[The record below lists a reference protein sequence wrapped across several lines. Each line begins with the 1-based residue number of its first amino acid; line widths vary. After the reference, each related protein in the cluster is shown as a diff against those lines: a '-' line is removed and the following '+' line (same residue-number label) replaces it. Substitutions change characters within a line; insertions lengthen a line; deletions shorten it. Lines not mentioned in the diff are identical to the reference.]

1 MKQVLQNIK
10 TGITE
15 IYETPMPRVQ
25 PKTALVKTAASL
37 VSAGTERMLVDF
49 AQKNLLE
56 KARSRPDLAKQ
67 VMDKAKREGIVPTL
81 KAAFNRLDQSMAMGY
96 SSSGTILVCGDG
108 LIGFKPGDRVACAGG
123 GHAVHAEYAVIPQN
137 LMACLPDEVDFE
149 SGAFATLG
157 AIALNGIRLAKV
169 QLGDKVAIIG
179 LGLLGLI
186 AAKLVAAAGCAVF
199 GTDINADR
207 VKFAKKVGFSAAIRA
222 EVERSARSYTNGTGF
237 DAVLICADTP
247 SSDTVLLA
255 GEIARDRGHVISL
268 GVVGLELPRKPYYE
282 KEIFFQV
289 SRSSGPGR
297 YDSRYEEEGIDY
309 PLGYVRYTEG
319 RNLEAFV
326 QLLAAGKLNVKDLI
340 THRYPIENADGAYS
354 LITNKK
360 SEPFLGVLITYPPDD
375 IGKKTKIIIES
386 QSKTSIQD
394 VVVGVLGAGNYANAV
409 FLPAIAK
416 AGSTQL
422 KTIVSASGTSAAI
435 SARRF
440 HFQIA
445 SSDEEDIYRDEAI
458 NSVVILSR
466 HDQHAHQVVQA
477 LRKNKNVY
485 CEKPL
490 AIHAEEFAAIEK
502 ELGRKNHP
510 LLMVGFNRRF
520 STYGKSL
527 KDFISGR
534 TEPLHAHYRVNAGAL
549 PLSHW
554 QHDPTKGGGRIIG
567 EGCHFIDF
575 ISFLVGEA
583 PIAVWSQG
591 LPDQGTFRQDNVQII
606 CEFEDGSI
614 GSIAYLANGD
624 KSHPKEY
631 LEVFCGGRIGILD
644 DFQHLLLVSGG
655 KRKEYHSRSNQDKG
669 HSAAW
674 RVFLD
679 CVRQSETPP
688 PIPYDQILGVSRAAL
703 AARDSLNTGH
713 KVIIR

>member
-15 IYETPMPRVQ
+15 ICETPVPHVQ
-25 PKTALVKTAASL
+25 PKTALVKTAISL

-67 VMDKAKREGIVPTL
+67 VIDKARREGIVPTL
-81 KAAFNRLDQSMAMGY
+81 KAAFNRLDQPMALGY
-96 SSSGTILVCGDG
+96 SSSGTILACGDG

-123 GHAVHAEYAVIPQN
+123 GHAVHAEYAIIPQN
-137 LMACLPDEVDFE
+137 LMAWLPDEVDFE
-149 SGAFATLG
+149 SGAFSTLG
-157 AIALNGIRLAKV
+157 AIALNGIRLAEI

-186 AAKLVAAAGCAVF
+186 TAKLAVAAGCAVF
-199 GTDINADR
+199 GTDIDAER
-207 VKFAKKVGFSAAIRA
+207 VKFAQKLGIRATIRA
-222 EVERSARSYTNGTGF
+222 EVENFSRSYTNGTGF

-268 GVVGLELPRKPYYE
+268 GVVGLDLPRKPYYE

-297 YDSRYEEEGIDY
+297 YDKHYEEEGIDY
-309 PLGYVRYTEG
+309 PLGYVRYSEG
-319 RNLEAFV
+319 RNLEAFI
-326 QLLAAGKLNVKDLI
+326 QLLAAGKLNVRDLI

-354 LITNKK
+354 LITNKN
-360 SEPFLGVLITYPPDD
+360 SNPFLGVLITYPPGDA
-375 IGKKTKIIIES
+375 GKKTKITMES
-386 QSKTSIQD
+386 QSHASIQD

-409 FLPAIAK
+409 FLPIIAK
-416 AGSTQL
+416 AGGSQL
-422 KTIVSASGTSAAI
+422 KTIVSATGTSAAI
-435 SARRF
+435 SAKKF
-440 HFQIA
+440 HFQFA
-445 SSDEEDIYRDEAI
+445 SSDEEDIYGDKAI

-466 HDQHAHQVVQA
+466 HDQHARQVVQA
-477 LRKNKNVY
+477 LCKSKNVY

-490 AIHAEEFAAIEK
+490 AIHTEELAAIEK

-520 STYGKSL
+520 APFGKSL

-534 TEPLHAHYRVNAGAL
+534 SEPLHAHYRVNAGAL

-583 PIAVWSQG
+583 PISVWSQG
-591 LPDQGTFRQDNVQII
+591 LPDQGNFRQDNVQII
-606 CEFEDGSI
+606 CEFKDGSI

-631 LEVFCGGRIGILD
+631 LEVFCGGKIGILD

-655 KRKEYHSRSNQDKG
+655 KKKQYHSRLNQDKG
-669 HSAAW
+669 HHAAW
-674 RVFLD
+674 QAFMDSV
-679 CVRQSETPP
+679 CHIETPP

-703 AARDSLNTGH
+703 AARDSLNMGQ
-713 KVIIR
+713 KIVIP

>member
-10 TGITE
+10 TGVTE
-15 IYETPMPRVQ
+15 ICETPMPQVQ
-25 PKTALVKTAASL
+25 QKTALLKTAASL

-56 KARSRPDLAKQ
+56 KAHSRPDLAKQ
-67 VMDKAKREGIVPTL
+67 VLEKAKREGIVPTL
-81 KAAFNRLDQSMAMGY
+81 KAAFNRLDQPMTMGY
-96 SSSGTILVCGDG
+96 SSSGTILECGEG
-108 LIGFKPGDRVACAGG
+108 LIGFRPGDRVACAGG

-137 LMACLPDEVDFE
+137 LMTHLPDEVDFE
-149 SGAFATLG
+149 SGAFSTLG

-169 QLGDKVAIIG
+169 QVGDKVAIIG

-186 AAKLVAAAGCAVF
+186 TAKLTAASGCAVF
-199 GTDINADR
+199 GTDIDADR
-207 VKFAKKVGFSAAIRA
+207 LKFAKKLGFNATIRA
-222 EVERSARSYTNGTGF
+222 EMEKSARSFTNGRGF

-268 GVVGLELPRKPYYE
+268 GVVGLDLPRKPYYE

-297 YDSRYEEEGIDY
+297 YDKQYEEEGIDY

-319 RNLEAFV
+319 RNLDAFI
-326 QLLAAGKLNVKDLI
+326 QLLAAGKLYVKDLI
-340 THRYPIENADGAYS
+340 THRFPIEKAGGAYS
-354 LITNKK
+354 LITEIK
-360 SEPFLGVLITYPPDD
+360 SEPFLGVLITYPPSDD
-375 IGKKTKIIIES
+375 GKKTKINIES
-386 QSKTSIQD
+386 HSHASIQD

-409 FLPAIAK
+409 FLPTIAK
-416 AGSTQL
+416 AGSSQL

-435 SARRF
+435 SAKKF
-440 HFQIA
+440 HFQFA
-445 SSDEEDIYRDEAI
+445 SSDEEDIFGDKDI

-466 HDQHAHQVVQA
+466 HDQHARQVVQA
-477 LRKNKNVY
+477 LHKNKNVY

-490 AIHAEEFAAIEK
+490 AINAAELAAIEK

-520 STYGKSL
+520 APFGKSL
-527 KDFISGR
+527 KDFISDR
-534 TEPLHAHYRVNAGAL
+534 PTPLHAHYRVNAGAL
-549 PLSHW
+549 PLTHW
-554 QHDPTKGGGRIIG
+554 QHNPKKGGGRIVG

-583 PIAVWSQG
+583 PISVWSHG

-606 CEFEDGSI
+606 CEYKDGSI

-631 LEVFCGGRIGILD
+631 LEVFCGGKIGILD
-644 DFQHLLLVSGG
+644 DFQHLVLVIDG
-655 KRKEYHSRSNQDKG
+655 KRKEFHSRFGQDKG
-669 HSAAW
+669 HRGAW
-674 RVFLD
+674 QAFLD
-679 CVRQSETPP
+679 NVRQSETPP

-703 AARDSLNTGH
+703 AARDSLNLGQ
-713 KVIIR
+713 KALIR

>member
-15 IYETPMPRVQ
+15 IYETPVPKVQ
-25 PKTALVKTAASL
+25 PKTALVKTAVSL

-67 VMDKAKREGIVPTL
+67 VLDKANREGIVPTI
-81 KAAFNRLDQSMAMGY
+81 KAAFNRLDQPMALGY
-96 SSSGTILVCGDG
+96 SSAGTILACGEG

-123 GHAVHAEYAVIPQN
+123 GHAIHAEYSVIPQN
-137 LMACLPDEVDFE
+137 LMAQLPDDVDFE
-149 SGAFATLG
+149 SGAFSTLG
-157 AIALNGIRLAKV
+157 AIALNGIRLAEI

-186 AAKLVAAAGCAVF
+186 TAKLAVAAGCTVF
-199 GTDINADR
+199 GTDINIDR
-207 VKFAKKVGFSAAIRA
+207 VKLAKKIGFSAAARP
-222 EVERSARSYTNGTGF
+222 EVEKIARSYTSGRGF

-268 GVVGLELPRKPYYE
+268 GVVGLDLPRKPYYE

-326 QLLAAGKLNVKDLI
+326 QLLAAGKINVKDLI
-340 THRYPIENADGAYS
+340 THRYLIENAGEAYS
-354 LITNKK
+354 LITGKK
-360 SEPFLGVLITYPPDD
+360 SETFLGVLITYSPDYD
-375 IGKKTKIIIES
+375 GKKTKITIHTHPHAS
-386 QSKTSIQD
+386 SKD

-409 FLPAIAK
+409 FLPTIAK
-416 AGSTQL
+416 AGGSQL
-422 KTIVSASGTSAAI
+422 KTIVSATGTSAAI
-435 SARRF
+435 SARKF
-440 HFQIA
+440 HFQFA
-445 SSDEEDIYRDEAI
+445 SSDEEDIYGDKAI
-458 NSVVILSR
+458 NSVVILSQ
-466 HDQHAHQVVQA
+466 HDQHTRQVIQA
-477 LRKNKNVY
+477 LHKNKNVY
-485 CEKPL
+485 CEKPV
-490 AIHAEEFAAIEK
+490 AINLEELSAIEK

-520 STYGKSL
+520 APFGKSL
-527 KDFISGR
+527 KDFINGR
-534 TEPLHAHYRVNAGAL
+534 SEPLHAHYRVNAGVL

-554 QHDPTKGGGRIIG
+554 QHDPAKGGGRIVG

-575 ISFLVGEA
+575 ISFLVGDA
-583 PIAVWSQG
+583 PISVWSQG
-591 LPDQGTFRQDNVQII
+591 LPDQGNFRQDNVQII
-606 CEFEDGSI
+606 CEYKDGSI

-631 LEVFCGGRIGILD
+631 LEVFCGGKIGILD
-644 DFQHLLLVSGG
+644 DFQRLLLVSGG
-655 KRKEYHSRSNQDKG
+655 KKKEYRSRFRQDKG
-669 HSAAW
+669 HHAAW
-674 RVFLD
+674 QAFMD

-688 PIPYDQILGVSRAAL
+688 PIPYDHILGVTRAVL
-703 AARDSLNTGH
+703 AARDSLNTGQ